1 MIDPAGRWPDPGRK
15 PPYAGLMSFAG
26 MPWSEDAVDLEG
38 ADVAI
43 VGAPFDGLASDRVGS
58 RDGPRAIR
66 VASRPIGPEVGT
78 GVDPDDRLRLI
89 DFGDVPVV
97 PFEADASREAIEATV
112 GQVVAARAIPYVLGG
127 DHSITGP
134 ALRACAAQHGAIG
147 LVHFDSHTDTAP
159 DVYQHSDNH
168 GTMMRS
174 LVLDGQVDP
183 ARYVQIGLRGYWPD
197 QDVFTWQ
204 AEQGI
209 AHHTAEDVRRQG
221 IDEVVATAIATVGPG
236 PTYLSVDIDVLD
248 PAYAPRTG
256 TPEAGGLEPRELL
269 AGVRRLA
276 EELDLLGGD
285 VVETVPAGW
294 GTADAGALTAAAVVA
309 QTITG
314 VAARRS

>member
-1 MIDPAGRWPDPGRK
+1 
-15 PPYAGLMSFAG
+15 

-97 PFEADASREAIEATV
+97 PFEADASRAAIEATV

-159 DVYQHSDNH
+159 
-168 GTMMRS
+168 GRLRS
-174 LVLDGQVDP
+174 TP
-183 ARYVQIGLRGYWPD
+183 TTTAR
-197 QDVFTWQ
+197 
-204 AEQGI
+204 
-209 AHHTAEDVRRQG
+209 
-221 IDEVVATAIATVGPG
+221 
-236 PTYLSVDIDVLD
+236 
-248 PAYAPRTG
+248 
-256 TPEAGGLEPRELL
+256 
-269 AGVRRLA
+269 
-276 EELDLLGGD
+276 
-285 VVETVPAGW
+285 
-294 GTADAGALTAAAVVA
+294 
-309 QTITG
+309 
-314 VAARRS
+314 

>member
-1 MIDPAGRWPDPGRK
+1 
-15 PPYAGLMSFAG
+15 
-26 MPWSEDAVDLEG
+26 
-38 ADVAI
+38 
-43 VGAPFDGLASDRVGS
+43 
-58 RDGPRAIR
+58 
-66 VASRPIGPEVGT
+66 
-78 GVDPDDRLRLI
+78 
-89 DFGDVPVV
+89 
-97 PFEADASREAIEATV
+97 
-112 GQVVAARAIPYVLGG
+112 
-127 DHSITGP
+127 
-134 ALRACAAQHGAIG
+134 
-147 LVHFDSHTDTAP
+147 
-159 DVYQHSDNH
+159 
-168 GTMMRS
+168 MMRS
-174 LVLDGQVDP
+174 LVLDGHVDP